1 MQTLI
6 LTEMDARRSDPKK
19 ILRITRDPVSQRGE
33 RPIGAL
39 IVKIFEIR
47 GCSDTTYPFLFR

>member
-19 ILRITRDPVSQRGE
+19 ILRIARDPVAQRGE

-39 IVKIFEIR
+39 IVKIFKIHN
-47 GCSDTTYPFLFR
+47 CSDTTYPFLFR